1 MKFNSAS
8 PFFSKEEIKKIILE
22 IKDLLSGKGL
32 LAKGPLVS
40 KFEKLFSD
48 YIGSKYGVAVN
59 SGTSALEIALKAI
72 GIKNNDEVIVPTQTF
87 VSTASSVINN
97 GGLPIF
103 CGIDNNHLIDFED
116 LKSKIT
122 QNTKAVI
129 IVHFCGL
136 IHPNIFEIKEYC
148 DQKGIIL
155 IEDAAH
161 AHGAKINGKY
171 AGNIG
176 HFGCFSFFSTK
187 IINTGGEG
195 GFITTNNFV
204 DYKKCKSISAIG
216 IDLQSDTELYSIAGS
231 NNRMTEIQSI
241 IGISQLKELNN
252 FINHR
257 INLSNIYKDALDS
270 LKKSDLI
277 RFQDFPKNIRH
288 PFWKFIVMFNE
299 DVDREKIKKEL
310 NSHGIAV
317 DWPYHPLLH
326 LQPLFKN
333 LYSIEEGYLIKSE
346 RLSKR
351 HICLPIHKNI
361 QPEDVQFI
369 SQRLIECL

>member
-1 MKFNSAS
+1 M
-8 PFFSKEEIKKIILE
+8 FF
-22 IKDLLSGKGL
+22 
-32 LAKGPLVS
+32 
-40 KFEKLFSD
+40 
-48 YIGSKYGVAVN
+48 
-59 SGTSALEIALKAI
+59 
-72 GIKNNDEVIVPTQTF
+72 
-87 VSTASSVINN
+87 
-97 GGLPIF
+97 
-103 CGIDNNHLIDFED
+103 
-116 LKSKIT
+116 
-122 QNTKAVI
+122 
-129 IVHFCGL
+129 
-136 IHPNIFEIKEYC
+136 
-148 DQKGIIL
+148 
-155 IEDAAH
+155 
-161 AHGAKINGKY
+161 
-171 AGNIG
+171 
-176 HFGCFSFFSTK
+176 FFSTK

-317 DWPYHPLLH
+317 DWPYHPLIA
-326 LQPLFKN
+326 FTT
-333 LYSIEEGYLIKSE
+333 
-346 RLSKR
+346 
-351 HICLPIHKNI
+351 
-361 QPEDVQFI
+361 FI
-369 SQRLIECL
+369 